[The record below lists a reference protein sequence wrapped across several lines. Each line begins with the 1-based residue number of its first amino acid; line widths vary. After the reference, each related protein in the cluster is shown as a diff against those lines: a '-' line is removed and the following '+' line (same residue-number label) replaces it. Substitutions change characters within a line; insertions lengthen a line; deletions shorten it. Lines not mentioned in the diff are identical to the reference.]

1 MIEAGGM
8 EEGWRLFCAVH
19 VDAVVFLVLDIEELE
34 FINELPVPAQMPIG
48 GGAESWG
55 LSVGEVSFH
64 VDEGGVTS
72 LFLVVPYLAHEGPV
86 EIRLAAQQGI
96 DAWVT

>member
-1 MIEAGGM
+1 M
-8 EEGWRLFCAVH
+8 
-19 VDAVVFLVLDIEELE
+19 DAVDFLVLDVEELE
-34 FINELPVPAQMPIG
+34 FVNELPVPAQMPIG

-72 LFLVVPYLAHEGPV
+72 LFLVIPYLAHEGSV
-86 EIRLAAQQGI
+86 EVWLAAQQWIGSLV
-96 DAWVT
+96 A